1 MSSDLQKLF
10 RELECNIWLQHYLTN
25 GYVTTETRVE
35 FVCDRVWIFK
45 KRYETGLD
53 DCLISSLN
61 GWQ

>member
-10 RELECNIWLQHYLTN
+10 RELECNNWLQHYLTD

-35 FVCDRVWIFK
+35 FVCGREWIFE

-53 DCLISSLN
+53 ECLISSLN
-61 GWQ
+61 CWQ